1 MSGLIC
7 VVSAGFG
14 VTFLR
19 ATISLLDKSQEMLVP
34 SCDLRLG
41 GRREAAF
48 EALRGD
54 CGAYHGRELQY
65 DL

>member
-7 VVSAGFG
+7 AGFG
-14 VTFLR
+14 VAFLR

-54 CGAYHGRELQY
+54 CGVYHGRELQY